1 MVLQKST
8 LNQHFTEGNALQT
21 YYKHTKKQIPKR
33 VLPKDSNAE
42 CRAQGSVEFSHD
54 IHTAIVELIP
64 SFINLTQPRHHR
76 QRAVLTQRQ
85 SINYCN
91 WLF

>member
-1 MVLQKST
+1 M
-8 LNQHFTEGNALQT
+8 
-21 YYKHTKKQIPKR
+21 
-33 VLPKDSNAE
+33 
-42 CRAQGSVEFSHD
+42 EFSHD

-91 WLF
+91 WLFQATQCVMTDPVSSAQPAAASAALISQPTAGLGVKT